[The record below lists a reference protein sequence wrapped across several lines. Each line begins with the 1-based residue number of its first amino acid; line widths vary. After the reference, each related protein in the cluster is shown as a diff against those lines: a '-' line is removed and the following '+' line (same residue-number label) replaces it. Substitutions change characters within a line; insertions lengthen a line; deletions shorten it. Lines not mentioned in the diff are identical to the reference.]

1 MEIRADIEG
10 VRAIARLDAAL
21 PVARIGEAR
30 EEMSARLAQLAIGTR
45 LQGTVQAQLS
55 DGSFV
60 VKLPDAAIRT
70 NLPSGNKVGDA
81 LQLTLVATAPRPTFT
96 LDTEAG
102 AAPTTLSPTAR
113 LIDTLLQRTDA
124 TSLIGKTAVVD
135 SPAAT
140 PAQLAVSLQKT
151 LSESGL
157 FYESHLQQWNAGERP
172 LAALLREPQNQT
184 TGLVPSATVNAAD
197 SALSAVAA
205 GLAAAAPA
213 AANPNQP
220 IAALHPDTAQLVNL
234 QLNTLDQP
242 RIHWQGEVWPG
253 QRMEWEVSD
262 ESNQR
267 NQRAAPSDPAARSW
281 QSVVRFDLP
290 TLGRIAATITLTGG
304 HVQVQVRAADAHSAQ
319 TLRQHGGSLASALE
333 AAGSALDQLT
343 IRQDAQV

>member
-1 MEIRADIEG
+1 MDIRADIEG
-10 VRAIARLDAAL
+10 VRAVARLDAAL

-30 EEMSARLAQLAIGTR
+30 EEMSARLALLAIGTR
-45 LQGTVQAQLS
+45 LQGTVQAQLA

-70 NLPSGNKVGDA
+70 NLPTGNKVGDA
-81 LQLTLVATAPRPTFT
+81 LQLTLVATAPRPTFSI
-96 LDTEAG
+96 DTEAG

-113 LIDTLLQRTDA
+113 LIDTLLQRTGA
-124 TSLIGKTAVVD
+124 TTLIGKTAVVD
-135 SPAAT
+135 NPAAT
-140 PAQLAVSLQKT
+140 PAQLASSLQKT

-184 TGLVPSATVNAAD
+184 AAQVPGGTVNESD
-197 SALSAVAA
+197 SALSAVTAA
-205 GLAAAAPA
+205 LAAAAPTTA
-213 AANPNQP
+213 DPNQP
-220 IAALHPDTAQLVNL
+220 IAAMHADTAQLVNL

-242 RIHWQGEVWPG
+242 RIQWQGEVWPG

-262 ESNQR
+262 ESSH
-267 NQRAAPSDPAARSW
+267 RASPTDPAERSW

-333 AAGSALDQLT
+333 AADSALDQLT
-343 IRQDAQV
+343 IRQDAQA